1 MLRRAEDDWVEAKVA
16 NGRSLG
22 EGDCGL
28 GIRMGGVGNK
38 PLKYFIRIL

>member
-1 MLRRAEDDWVEAKVA
+1 MGGGAGAREEAEDVA
-16 NGRSLG
+16 MGAG
-22 EGDCGL
+22 